1 MPESEIPNYV
11 IGTVEKTAW
20 RAGMKNPRHG
30 QEIMSHIN
38 RFNKTLSRSTGYK
51 TRLVCIWSEATDA
64 GTAGVNGMDKKQA
77 GEIDD
82 DLV

>member
-38 RFNKTLSRSTGYK
+38 RFNKIK
-51 TRLVCIWSEATDA
+51 D
-64 GTAGVNGMDKKQA
+64 
-77 GEIDD
+77 
-82 DLV
+82 

>member
-11 IGTVEKTAW
+11 IGTVEKTPW

-38 RFNKTLSRSTGYK
+38 DLIKHYPDLR
-51 TRLVCIWSEATDA
+51 ATKPGWYA
-64 GTAGVNGMDKKQA
+64 PGQKPQMQEPPESMEWIKSKQ
-77 GEIDD
+77 
-82 DLV
+82 VK